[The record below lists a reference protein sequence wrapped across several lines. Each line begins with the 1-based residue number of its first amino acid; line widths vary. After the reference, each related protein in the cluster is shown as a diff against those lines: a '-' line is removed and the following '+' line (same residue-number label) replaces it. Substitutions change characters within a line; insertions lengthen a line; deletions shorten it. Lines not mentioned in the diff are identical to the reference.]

1 MARTFFFLLF
11 LFLPLKTFV
20 VIYKGQAVI
29 SGATFGRPKRKT
41 TLALPNFLSPKSPV
55 DTPRIIKTVKFDFDR
70 TRSSNL
76 RGHEIIESL
85 DLGGKANSR
94 LTSGSSSR

>member
-1 MARTFFFLLF
+1 M
-11 LFLPLKTFV
+11 P
-20 VIYKGQAVI
+20 Q
-29 SGATFGRPKRKT
+29 SGAIFGRLKRKPN
-41 TLALPNFLSPKSPV
+41 LALPNFLSPKSPV

-85 DLGGKANSR
+85 DLGNKANSR